1 MKLLIFEKPK
11 QAKSICEAFQYE
23 KKKGYL
29 YLKPQQPHFP
39 DGAFAIWCV
48 GHIME
53 QCLPE
58 EINPEWKQWKYED
71 LPLALDSVIPLKVV
85 KERKTEYANI
95 KKFVHDPKV
104 KEIYHLGDAEQEGQL
119 IVDEVLYHMK
129 NKKPVKRVWLNS
141 YEKSAVMKAFQ
152 HIRPNEEYHPY
163 YVAALSRSISDYLIG
178 INSSRAISLLLAD
191 KAKSL
196 YSAGRCQSPI
206 LRILVER
213 DRAISNF
220 KPTPYYELTGVFEK
234 QGVLIQAKFDSSE
247 DPLDDKEQADAL
259 ADYLKGKE
267 AIVESVEEKM
277 EQVPPPPFFNLTSLI
292 NEMNKITK
300 QSPEQIQSVA
310 QSLYENGYISYPRAL
325 PTVVNPEEA
334 LAFPEILDSLSN
346 LGWGENHLPAPIQDI
361 SSDKRYINS
370 QKTDDHYAIIPTTKV
385 PDRNQLSNEEQLMYQ
400 MIANRLITAHYPAAV
415 YSVMKATILV
425 DDEYPFTLKEKRLVT
440 KGWKSCVSE
449 TESNNEE
456 MKDIPELI
464 EEETLV
470 LNNVIRE
477 DKVTT
482 SPKRFTQGQLPTI
495 MENISAYLSEEEKKG
510 LGKTELSLGTVA
522 TRSNIIQ
529 QLMNRR
535 YIEARK
541 NNIFVLAKGFILIDA
556 LGKGSWLSSPRETG
570 LMEQYLEQVKAG
582 KKNAAP
588 FLERSKQLVSE
599 LIRDLQLNAPNWQL
613 ESSHLEEV
621 IKEQE
626 QLQKQREKKYGTKE
640 VIGKCLLCDGD
651 VQDQGNFYGCSNH
664 KQTECSFAINKK
676 ISGQPISKVIAQ
688 QILMQGK
695 TDKLSN
701 FVSKKTGKPFKAQL
715 VWDREKKTLLFNFA

>member
-11 QAKSICEAFQYE
+11 QAISICEAFQYE

-29 YLKPQQPHFP
+29 YLKPQPHFP
-39 DGAFAIWCV
+39 DGAFAVWCV

-58 EINPEWKQWKYED
+58 EINPDWKQWKYED
-71 LPLALDSVIPLKVV
+71 LPIVLNTDIPLKVV
-85 KERKTEYANI
+85 KERKSEYANI
-95 KKFVHDPKV
+95 KKFVHDPKI

-119 IVDEVLYHMK
+119 IVDEVLYFMK

-141 YEKSAVMKAFQ
+141 YEKSAVIKAFQ

-178 INSSRAISLLLAD
+178 INSSRAVSLLLAD

-196 YSAGRCQSPI
+196 YSAGRVQSPV

-220 KPTPYYELTGVFEK
+220 KSTPYHELIGEFEK
-234 QGVLIQAKFDSSE
+234 QGVVFQAKFDTSE
-247 DPLDDKEQADAL
+247 EPLDDIGQADEL
-259 ADYLKGKE
+259 AAYLTRKDS
-267 AIVESVEEKM
+267 IVESVDEKM
-277 EQVPPPPFFNLTSLI
+277 EQDPPPPFFNLTSLI

-300 QSPEQIQSVA
+300 QSPEQIQTVA

-334 LAFPEILDSLSN
+334 LAFPQILDSLNN
-346 LGWGENHLPAPIQDI
+346 LGWGQNHLPAPIQDI
-361 SSDKRYINS
+361 SSNKRYINS
-370 QKTDDHYAIIPTTKV
+370 EKTDDHYAIIPTTKV
-385 PDRNQLSNEEQLMYQ
+385 PDKNQLSNEEQLMYQ

-415 YSVMKATILV
+415 YSVVRAVILV
-425 DDEYPFTLKEKRLVT
+425 DDEYPFSLKEKRLVT
-440 KGWKSCVSE
+440 NGWKDCLPASE
-449 TESNNEE
+449 SS
-456 MKDIPELI
+456 KDIKNIPKLI
-464 EEETLV
+464 EEESL
-470 LNNVIRE
+470 LLKNVKRE

-495 MENISAYLSEEEKKG
+495 MENISAYLSEEEKMG

-529 QLMNRR
+529 QLMNRK

-541 NNIFVLAKGFILIDA
+541 NNIFVLPKGFIVIDA
-556 LGKGSWLSSPRETG
+556 LGEGSWLSSPRETG

-582 KKNAAP
+582 EKSAAP
-588 FLERSKQLVSE
+588 FVERSKELVSD
-599 LIRDLQLNAPNWQL
+599 LIQDLQTKAPNWKL
-613 ESSHLEEV
+613 DPAHLEE
-621 IKEQE
+621 IKKDQE
-626 QLQKQREKKYGTKE
+626 KLQKQKEKKYGTNE

-651 VQDQGNFYGCSNH
+651 VQDRGNFYGCSNH
-664 KQTECSFAINKK
+664 KQTDCSFSINKK
-676 ISGQPISKVIAQ
+676 ISGQPISKTIAQ

-695 TDKLSN
+695 TDKLPN
-701 FVSKKTGKPFKAQL
+701 FVSNNTGKPFQAQL
-715 VWDREKKTLLFNFA
+715 IWDTEKKTLLFNFAN